1 MEDSELLRK
10 KKEKIESLKADGIEL
25 YPNDARVTD
34 TAAAIIERFADMD
47 SDALGK
53 IDERFSIAG
62 RLMAIRDFGKGSF
75 ATVQDRT
82 GKLQIFIR
90 KEKVGEISYSLF
102 KRLDVGRYNFCRRE
116 DVQNQDQ

>member
-25 YPNDARVTD
+25 YPNDVRVTA
-34 TAAAIIERFADMD
+34 TAAYVSERFANMD

-53 IDERFSIAG
+53 IAERFSIAG

-75 ATVQDRT
+75 VIVQDRT
-82 GKLQIFIR
+82 G
-90 KEKVGEISYSLF
+90 
-102 KRLDVGRYNFCRRE
+102 RL
-116 DVQNQDQ
+116 